1 MDDIREDVRFLKEE
15 LANLHKTFNLLLSAY
30 VEDKKCKKT
39 SSDRDDAES
48 VTPSLSEDVPE
59 AESIKPF
66 EPQLNEDAD
75 NEQAPAAAPVPEA
88 KDASSAQLAA
98 PAPQG
103 QAQAQGGASNKKR
116 VQKPNPNLAM
126 YRRAAI

>member
-48 VTPSLSEDVPE
+48 VQEDVPE

-75 NEQAPAAAPVPEA
+75 NELALAPALVPEA

-98 PAPQG
+98 PA
-103 QAQAQGGASNKKR
+103 AQAQGGASNKKR